1 MTLELQYFDH
11 RAEQRQ
17 KERLEAA
24 QFKPSASKIDYLL
37 GLTEKP
43 HIPEPIVF
51 STDLTAQEV
60 VHKTR
65 TGMGLQAEAYWK
77 SLREHRPDLNFERF
91 EMVKILDEVPHL
103 AYSAIT
109 RGRYLDAQRNPV
121 NWIFYFANFNAT
133 FGGGEALFINLPK
146 HYGVTFFALAMAV
159 GPDNQVSG
167 LERRRGRNGVLFSTQ
182 DPDAAMAAVS
192 RLRDMQTRK

>member
-1 MTLELQYFDH
+1 MPIDLQYFDH

-17 KERLEAA
+17 KERLETEI
-24 QFKPSASKIDYLL
+24 FKPSASKIDYLL
-37 GLTEKP
+37 GLTEKA
-43 HIPEPIVF
+43 HEPDAILF
-51 STDLTAQEV
+51 STDLTPQDV
-60 VHKTR
+60 VRKTR
-65 TGMGLQAEAYWK
+65 TGMGLQAETYWK

-103 AYSAIT
+103 AYAAIT
-109 RGRYLDAQRNPV
+109 RGRYLDPRHRPV

-133 FGGGEALFINLPK
+133 FGGGEALFINLPR

-159 GPDNQVSG
+159 GPDNQVTG
-167 LERRRGRNGVLFSTQ
+167 LERKRGRNGVLFSTQ
-182 DPDAAMAAVS
+182 DPEAAMAAVT